1 MSKIYK
7 NFGVTTKQSDSN
19 GKFTDI
25 SATGEKINSIDT
37 DIDIINRRTKENS
50 DYVVGGKTHLRD
62 KVFTDFRSSG
72 YTEKLSNFYA
82 DTFFELS
89 KQNNTQ
95 PTSYYQI
102 LVETE
107 NTFEYKLDNEF
118 VTKEKYEA
126 DAGSEFDPSDNYRKV
141 KNIITKEVQRIKLN
155 KDTLEIIN
163 KTLPKEV
170 SFKVEKIKSTN
181 KFIDPLIRI

>member
-7 NFGVTTKQSDSN
+7 NFGVPTKQTDSE

-25 SATGEKINSIDT
+25 SATGEKINFKDT

-50 DYVVGGKTHLRD
+50 DVVIGGKTHLRQ
-62 KVFTDFRSSG
+62 KVYSDFRSSG

-82 DTFFELS
+82 DTFFNLS
-89 KQNNTQ
+89 KEHKTN
-95 PTSYYQI
+95 PTSYYQVLTEI
-102 LVETE
+102 E
-107 NTFEYKLDNEF
+107 NTFEYKLDNNF
-118 VTKEKYEA
+118 VTKETYDA
-126 DAGSEFDPSDNYRKV
+126 DAGNEFDPNDNYRKV

>member
-25 SATGEKINSIDT
+25 SATGEKINSVDT

-50 DYVVGGKTHLRD
+50 DYVVGGKTHLRE

-89 KQNNTQ
+89 KENNTQ

-118 VTKEKYEA
+118 VTKETYEA
-126 DAGSEFDPSDNYRKV
+126 DVVASLILV
-141 KNIITKEVQRIKLN
+141 IITEKLKISLLKKYKESNL
-155 KDTLEIIN
+155 T
-163 KTLPKEV
+163 KTH
-170 SFKVEKIKSTN
+170 
-181 KFIDPLIRI
+181 